1 MNNNE
6 IIYQIEKEINN
17 EIKVIINK
25 LDAEKLLLFLLIQQE
40 IMFSTLRDEKLEY
53 KEKLSES
60 FSYTIN
66 LIKHYKKIKLSKLQ
80 KYNITEYT
88 NLKKDI
94 LNDLTSLL
102 LTKSKLTDFKIYIN
116 KQGYKLNVE
125 NNILTITHE
134 IDNYIKYYKLGYL
147 RSVIEDMY
155 CATMSISNNTPNFI
169 QVVQKSFERQI
180 DFFKIMDKDT
190 SMERIRFLF
199 SQPLCNILANIKDGN
214 SDYRINSSFNNY
226 FANSDIDI
234 NDKCSKSTNIR
245 WIDLLKFT
253 IGISNIS
260 IFMDNTIKEQCEN
273 NNIMFNNSILFPTT
287 DKLVFDVFKL
297 LFNEIN
303 KDILDKDIENFIK
316 KFTTDLTKS
325 KINDKT
331 DIQFKPI
338 VKISNDF
345 NFLLFRTLGA
355 TNLIRAYLSNHEF
368 GLDEQGDKFEK
379 IVKNTFLKCF
389 DNVENSLKFKN
400 KDNEEGEIDICV
412 LGNNNIY
419 FVECKNRLHPISA
432 SSSTNNY
439 EYIMKA
445 TKEQLPKAINYFNE
459 DRKSFIKKYFK
470 KSIDNIEDFNIYKM
484 VILSNRNVSGLN
496 IDDVAI
502 RDTYSLYRTLLVGYG
517 NMGYISSNDKVSF
530 EDNSERIDFWENKT
544 SFQEIDLINYLS
556 EESIFFKFL
565 ENNVA
570 IEQLREFK
578 YKDYIFKDLVYAYEA
593 YQKTEDNKTL
603 ERNI

>member
-6 IIYQIEKEINN
+6 IIYKIEQEINN
-17 EIKVIINK
+17 DIKFIVNK
-25 LDAEKLLLFLLIQQE
+25 LDSEKLLLFLLIQQE
-40 IMFSTLRDEKLEY
+40 IMFSTLEKEKHEY
-53 KEKLSES
+53 KETLSES

-80 KYNITEYT
+80 KYNITDYT
-88 NLKKDI
+88 NLKKEI
-94 LNDLTSLL
+94 LDDLISLL
-102 LTKSKLTDFKIYIN
+102 LTKSKITDFKIYIN
-116 KQGYKLNVE
+116 KQGYKLNIE

-134 IDNYIKYYKLGYL
+134 INNYIKYYKLGYL

-155 CATMSISNNTPNFI
+155 LATISTSNNTTNFI
-169 QVVQKSFERQI
+169 QVVQKSFERHI
-180 DFFKIMDKDT
+180 DFFKIMDKN
-190 SMERIRFLF
+190 SPIERISFLF
-199 SQPLCNILANIKDGN
+199 SQPLCNILTNIKDNN
-214 SDYRINSSFNNY
+214 SDYRVTSSFNNY
-226 FANSDIDI
+226 FLNSDINI
-234 NDKCSKSTNIR
+234 NDRCSKLTNIR
-245 WIDLLKFT
+245 WVDLLKFT

-260 IFMDNTIKEQCEN
+260 IFMDNTIKDQCIN
-273 NNIMFNNSILFPTT
+273 NNIMFNNSILFPTP
-287 DKLVFDVFKL
+287 DKLIFDVFKL

-303 KDILDKDIENFIK
+303 KDILDKDIERFIK

-325 KINDKT
+325 KINDKI

-338 VKISNDF
+338 VKISDNF
-345 NFLLFRTLGA
+345 NFLLFRTFSA

-368 GLDEQGDKFEK
+368 GLDEQGNKFEE
-379 IVKNTFLKCF
+379 IVKNTFLKRF
-389 DNVENSLKFKN
+389 DNVKSSLKFKN
-400 KDNEEGEIDICV
+400 KDNEKGEIDICI

-432 SSSTNNY
+432 SSATNNY

-459 DRKSFIKKYFK
+459 NRKLFIKKYFK
-470 KSIDNIEDFNIYKM
+470 KTIDNIEDFNIYKM
-484 VILSNRNVSGLN
+484 IILSNRNVSGLN

-502 RDTYSLYRTLLVGYG
+502 RDTYSLDRTLLVGYG
-517 NMGYISSNDKVSF
+517 NMGYVSSNDTLSF
-530 EDNSERIDFWENKT
+530 ENNSKRIDFWENKT

-565 ENNVA
+565 ENDVA
-570 IEQLREFK
+570 IEQVREFK

-593 YQKTEDNKTL
+593 YQKEEDNKIE
-603 ERNI
+603 ERNE